1 MQGVAVNKAGTFSPR
16 FAVYI
21 ANFRIHMKYLVG
33 RQSWSCAVLTIL
45 GLIAVTPF
53 VQAGSIGFSVSF
65 LGEEISISNTGSDA
79 AYHLSE
85 WTLNSENQW
94 RKTQVIDGN
103 DAYLAPGKTLKARR
117 PSLPA
122 EIGLGK
128 ADPFLLVLYD
138 QAGSRIAQLAWRHA
152 PAIQPQ
158 PLPAMRNGAEVM
170 VAASTA
176 LDQKVAITYALVVP
190 YEGIERL
197 AQPLSWASVPP
208 SNPIRHTWASGQPLV
223 IDAGQGQAGV
233 WLVHE
238 TAQGELHLQIVPDGF
253 LRGQEQVPAWLM
265 WTRQY
270 LMTVAMVL
278 AALGALTMVFGFV
291 RQMRLQAPLKRG

>member
-1 MQGVAVNKAGTFSPR
+1 LHYSAALVTCFALIPFS
-16 FAVYI
+16 
-21 ANFRIHMKYLVG
+21 H
-33 RQSWSCAVLTIL
+33 
-45 GLIAVTPF
+45 
-53 VQAGSIGFSVSF
+53 AGSIGFSVNF
-65 LGEEISISNTGSDA
+65 AGEEIAISNTGSDA
-79 AYHLSE
+79 AYQISE
-85 WTLNSENQW
+85 WTLDSSNQW
-94 RKTQVIDGN
+94 RKAQVIDGN
-103 DAYLAPGKTLKARR
+103 DAYLAPGKTLKSRR
-117 PSLPA
+117 LSLPA

-128 ADPFLLVLYD
+128 ADPLLLVLYD

-158 PLPAMRNGAEVM
+158 PLPAMRNGAEVV
-170 VAASTA
+170 VAADPA
-176 LDQKVAITYALVVP
+176 LDQKVTTSYALVVP

-197 AQPLSWASVPP
+197 AQPLSSASVPP

-253 LRGQEQVPAWLM
+253 LRGQEQVPTWLM

-278 AALGALTMVFGFV
+278 AALGALTMVVGFAK
-291 RQMRLQAPLKRG
+291 QMRLLAPLKRG